1 MAYTFK
7 QFDEASEKNHIT
19 RQDFLKHILTLASG
33 MLAILAAFHT
43 SGINTGYILK
53 LYLSTL
59 ALLATGI
66 LSGGIT
72 LYFDTVAAKSIFIQL
87 KEEMQKQLKDPSSS
101 SNPISYN
108 PPKLFYICEK
118 VCYISLLL
126 SVISLAFY
134 SALK

>member
-7 QFDEASEKNHIT
+7 QFDEAIEKNHST
-19 RQDFLKHILTLASG
+19 RQDFIKHILTLASG

-59 ALLATGI
+59 TLLATGI

-72 LYFDTVAAKSIFIQL
+72 LYFDTVGAKSIFMQL
-87 KEEMQKQLKDPSSS
+87 KEEMQKQLKDPSTS
-101 SNPISYN
+101 SNPICYN
-108 PPKLFYICEK
+108 PPKMFYICEK
-118 VCYISLLL
+118 ICYISLLL

>member
-7 QFDEASEKNHIT
+7 QFEDAIEKNHST
-19 RQDFLKHILTLASG
+19 RQDFIKHILTLASG

-59 ALLATGI
+59 TLLAIGI
-66 LSGGIT
+66 LSGCVT
-72 LYFDTVAAKSIFIQL
+72 LYFDTVAAKSIFMQL
-87 KEEMQKQLKDPSSS
+87 KREMQQQLKAPPIS
-101 SNPISYN
+101 SNPISYS
-108 PPKLFYICEK
+108 PPKLFYICENI
-118 VCYISLLL
+118 CYLSLLL
-126 SVISLAFY
+126 SVVSLAFY